1 MTRLFPLAA
10 FTQRYVTAYFP
21 KETPLT
27 FSPFYAQPL
36 IKLRSTSFASRLPC
50 CQPRVAGGGGGIFI
64 FRPYLSWKKR
74 RVSRFKEARSADF
87 PLLSVPLA
95 SRLPGYNGI
104 DIPLGDKPHN
114 PLASVGHLQSSVS
127 SRARPVHFPR
137 LCVAAS
143 RSDSKYLDNLGHLA
157 IISIDRSVRPSID
170 PSYIGIVFLE
180 GRRAKKKEKE
190 KKEKRLLRRGRG
202 GRGKRRSLSS
212 R

>member
-21 KETPLT
+21 KETSLT
-27 FSPFYAQPL
+27 FSPFYARPL

-50 CQPRVAGGGGGIFI
+50 CQPRVEGRGSGDFH
-64 FRPYLSWKKR
+64 FPPLSVVEKA

-157 IISIDRSVRPSID
+157 IISIDRSVRRSIIYRNRL
-170 PSYIGIVFLE
+170 P
-180 GRRAKKKEKE
+180 RRKKSKKKEKG
-190 KKEKRLLRRGRG
+190 KTSPPPR
-202 GRGKRRSLSS
+202 KRRKRKKKKSLLSLD
-212 R
+212 RT